1 MSGPYKYK
9 IPPSLKDSFF
19 VSTKKIIKFTVL
31 ISIVSVSLTSLVLTL
46 KSKAE
51 LTQYMVE
58 DSKYTTQI
66 QVDNLLLKIDGLEQ
80 TISELKSQINS
91 IPIDDT
97 EFYSQDNLEKTAIMF
112 TTVLHQDEGLD
123 IKVIS
128 FL

>member
-1 MSGPYKYK
+1 M
-9 IPPSLKDSFF
+9 
-19 VSTKKIIKFTVL
+19 STKKIIKFTVL